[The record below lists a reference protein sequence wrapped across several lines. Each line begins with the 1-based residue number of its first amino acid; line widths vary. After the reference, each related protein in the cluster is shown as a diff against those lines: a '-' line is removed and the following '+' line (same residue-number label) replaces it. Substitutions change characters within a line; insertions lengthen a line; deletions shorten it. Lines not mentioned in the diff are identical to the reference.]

1 MEKSKNQKLL
11 ESFSAYCKMYP
22 EQRFWQALRNFAG
35 VHAIGV
41 TDMVPMPGQES
52 KVIWDDTFY
61 SDNQDGR

>member
-1 MEKSKNQKLL
+1 
-11 ESFSAYCKMYP
+11 MYP